1 MPYEFDFPPEWAFS
15 VEEYRARLDRV
26 QALVRQRDL
35 EALIVSGPENI
46 CYLSGWHTPGYYYPQ
61 FLVVP
66 AAGDPVIVLRA
77 MEAMGLTVRSWV
89 PPERL
94 VTFSDDQDPS
104 EALHTALDA
113 LGLLGARVGLDREGW
128 FLPVALYERIVGRCA
143 LVTFADGSW
152 IVEEVRKVKSPAEI
166 AQIEEACRLA
176 EVGTQAFIDHF
187 EVGMTEAALSGHV
200 HRAMIEQG
208 CEYVGLPVFLM
219 SGHRMLAPHSV
230 WSKDKH
236 IVPGDHVLLELAGTV
251 NRYAGALFRT
261 FVVGDPSSTCLSN
274 MAIAESMLDAAI
286 AAARPGVTCEQV
298 NQAVREVA
306 ATAGVTLRKR
316 CGYSMGL
323 NFAPDWGEGSFLEM
337 GDGDTTV
344 LEPGMVFHLPEVV
357 RVPGEQLVAVSETVV
372 ITDSGCRSLTNFRRG
387 VITL

>member
-15 VEEYRARLDRV
+15 VEEYRARLERV
-26 QALVRQRDL
+26 RTLVQERDL
-35 EALIVSGPENI
+35 DALLVTGPENI

-66 AAGDPVIVLRA
+66 ATGEPFIVLRA
-77 MEAMGLTVRSWV
+77 MEAMGLTVRSWI
-89 PPERL
+89 PPEQL
-94 VTFSDDQDPS
+94 VTFADDQDPS
-104 EALHTALDA
+104 EALHAALAA
-113 LGLLGARVGLDREGW
+113 LGLLQARIGIDREGW
-128 FLPVALYERIVGRCA
+128 FLPLGLFDRITARCTTA
-143 LVTFADGSW
+143 HFADGSW
-152 IVEEVRKVKSPAEI
+152 IVEQARKVKSTAEI
-166 AQIEEACRLA
+166 AQIREACRLA

-187 EVGMTEAALSGHV
+187 EVGITEAALSGHV

-230 WSKDKH
+230 WSKDKR
-236 IVPGDHVLLELAGTV
+236 IVTGDHVLLELAGTV

-261 FVVGDPSSTCLSN
+261 FVVGKPSPTCLQN
-274 MAIAESMLDAAI
+274 MAVAESMLDAAI

-298 NQAVREVA
+298 NQAVGEVA
-306 ATAGVTLRKR
+306 TAAGVKLRKR

-323 NFAPDWGEGSFLEM
+323 NFAPDWGEGAFLEL

-372 ITDSGCRSLTNFRRG
+372 ITADGCSSLTNFQRG
-387 VITL
+387 AIEL